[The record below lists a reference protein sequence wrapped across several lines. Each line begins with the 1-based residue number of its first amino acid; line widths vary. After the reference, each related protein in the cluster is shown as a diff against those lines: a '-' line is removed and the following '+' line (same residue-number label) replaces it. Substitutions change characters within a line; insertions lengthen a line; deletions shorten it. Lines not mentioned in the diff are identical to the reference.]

1 MSSLVYLYS
10 DFKTNLTHYR
20 FMPKKI
26 GENIYCKNPFQ
37 YSRLKTRSV
46 YVGDVPLGN
55 NFPIRIQSMTNT
67 STKDTEASVDQCIRI
82 SDEGGDIIRLTTINV
97 SEAENLDNI
106 KTALETKGYY
116 IPLVADVHFSPRVA
130 LTAAGIVE
138 KIRINPG
145 NFISAGDNEENCLQQ
160 IREKL
165 VPVLS
170 KCEENNTAI
179 RIGVNHGS
187 LSQRML
193 QKYGDTPK
201 GMVESALEYLKI
213 CQEENF
219 HNLVFSMKASNTRVM
234 IYAYR
239 LLVNQLLLMGQV
251 YPIHLGVT
259 EAGEG
264 EDGRIKSAVGI
275 GTLLA
280 DGIGDTLR
288 ISLTEDP
295 EKEVPVGNKLATYYE
310 NLKAGVET
318 PESYKYPV
326 NPFEYKK
333 RETLEV
339 LNIGGENVP
348 VVFADVSG
356 ISHLKKE
363 DLANFGHTFLAKTKQ
378 WIKNDRAVDFI
389 FLGKNLPDFD
399 LPKGCSGILNAKY
412 CLPEN
417 EINNCIY
424 PLFSVEEYKV
434 SKNLSKKINFVFINT
449 KYLIFEELYEIMNDK
464 NLVFIVESSNKNGFY
479 EQRAF
484 ISQLILKGCKAPVV
498 LKRSYSGF
506 EPELLQ
512 LISSADIGG
521 LFLDG
526 LGDGIW
532 LEDNQTL
539 SIDENLSLSFGIL
552 QASRVRT
559 TKTEYISCPSCGR
572 TLFDIQL
579 ITAII
584 REKTQHLK
592 GLKIGVMGCIVN
604 GPGEM
609 ADADY
614 GYVGSGPGK
623 VTLYKNKVVIKKN
636 IPANTAVEELIA
648 LIKASGDWVDK
659 GG

>member
-1 MSSLVYLYS
+1 
-10 DFKTNLTHYR
+10 
-20 FMPKKI
+20 MPKKI
-26 GENIYCKNPFQ
+26 GENIYCENPFK
-37 YSRLKTRSV
+37 YSRLKTRRV
-46 YVGDVPLGN
+46 YVGDVSLGDK
-55 NFPIRIQSMTNT
+55 FPICIQSMTNT
-67 STKDTEASVDQCIRI
+67 STKDTEASVDQCISI
-82 SDEGGDIIRLTTINV
+82 SDAGADIIRLTAINV
-97 SEAENLDNI
+97 SEAENLANI
-106 KTALETKGYY
+106 KAVLETKGYN
-116 IPLVADVHFSPRVA
+116 IPLVADVHFNPRVA

-145 NFISAGDNEENCLQQ
+145 NFISARGNEENCLKQ
-160 IREKL
+160 IRAKL
-165 VPVLS
+165 IPVIS
-170 KCEENNTAI
+170 KCKENNTSI
-179 RIGVNHGS
+179 RIGINHGS

-193 QKYGDTPK
+193 EKYGDTPK

-213 CQEENF
+213 CQKENF
-219 HNLVFSMKASNTRVM
+219 HNLVFSMKASNTKVM
-234 IYAYR
+234 VHAYR

-295 EKEVPVGNKLATYYE
+295 EKEVPVGKKLATYYE
-310 NLKAGVET
+310 NLKAGVKV
-318 PESYKYPV
+318 PESYEYPI

-333 RETLEV
+333 RETREV
-339 LNIGGENVP
+339 LNIGGGNFP
-348 VVFADVSG
+348 VVLADICG
-356 ISHLKKE
+356 ISNLKKE
-363 DLANFGHTFLAKTKQ
+363 DLAKFGYTFLAQTKQ
-378 WIKNDRAVDFI
+378 WIKNDRAVDFL
-389 FLGKNLPDFD
+389 FLGKELPDFC
-399 LPKGCSGILNAKY
+399 LPEGCSGILDAKIWTH
-412 CLPEN
+412 EN
-417 EINNCIY
+417 EINNSIY
-424 PLFSVEEYKV
+424 PLFSVEEYKT
-434 SKNLSKKINFVFINT
+434 SKIHSGKINFVLINT
-449 KYLIFEELYEIMNDK
+449 KELIFEELHEIMNDK
-464 NLVFIVESSNKNGFY
+464 KLVFILESSNKNGFY

-484 ISQLILKGCKAPVV
+484 FSQLIHKKCKTPVI
-498 LKRSYSGF
+498 LKRSYSGY

-512 LISSADIGG
+512 LISSADLGG

-532 LEDNQTL
+532 LEDNRAL
-539 SIDENLSLSFGIL
+539 SCDERLSLSFGIL

-584 REKTQHLK
+584 RENTQHLK

-623 VTLYKNKVVIKKN
+623 VTLYKNKEVIKKN
-636 IPANTAVEELIA
+636 IPANTAVAELID
-648 LIKASGDWVDK
+648 LIRANGDWTDPTE
-659 GG
+659 